1 MAERSSPLA
10 GYWKPGFLG
19 PAAAADEWGVSL
31 KERCP
36 ASVVQV
42 AGWPSAAGVLT
53 ARVGQ
58 TTGVAPPPPGNGA
71 SNDDLTLLWT
81 APGRWLIVSETRA
94 DLAATLI
101 AAIDVDIGTVSD
113 LGHARCVFRLSG
125 PMAPSVLAKGL
136 PIDMHLRAFPVDG
149 VVQGSIHHIGVLVH
163 RAAADAFDLY
173 VFRGFAVS
181 LLEWLTDAATE
192 YGCAVSDGP

>member
-10 GYWKPGFLG
+10 GHMKPGFLG
-19 PAAAADEWGVSL
+19 PASGADEWGVTL
-31 KERCP
+31 KERRL
-36 ASVVQV
+36 ASLVQV
-42 AGWPSAAGVLT
+42 AGWPSSAGALT
-53 ARVGQ
+53 HRVREA
-58 TTGVAPPPPGNGA
+58 TGVAPPPPGNGA

-94 DLAATLI
+94 DLAETLT
-101 AAIDVDIGTVSD
+101 AAIDADIGTISD
-113 LGHARCVFRLSG
+113 LGHARCVLRLAG

-136 PIDMHLRAFPVDG
+136 PIDLHLRAFPVDG
-149 VVQGSIHHIGVLVH
+149 VIQGSLHHMGVLVH

-181 LLEWLTDAATE
+181 LLEWLTDAAAE
-192 YGCAVSDGP
+192 YGCAVDT

>member
-1 MAERSSPLA
+1 MAERQSPLA
-10 GYWKPGFLG
+10 GHWKPGFRG
-19 PAAAADEWGVSL
+19 PASGADDWGVIL
-31 KERCP
+31 KERRP
-36 ASVVQV
+36 ASLVQV
-42 AGWPSAAGVLT
+42 AGWPASAGALT
-53 ARVGQ
+53 DRVRDLS
-58 TTGVAPPPPGNGA
+58 GVAPPPPGNAA
-71 SNDDLTLLWT
+71 SDGDLTLLWT

-94 DLAATLI
+94 DLAETLT

-136 PIDMHLRAFPVDG
+136 PIDLHLRAFPVDG
-149 VVQGSIHHIGVLVH
+149 VVQGSIHHVGVTVH

-181 LLEWLTDAATE
+181 MLEWLTDAATE
-192 YGCAVSDGP
+192 YGCAVDA

>member
-10 GYWKPGFLG
+10 GHWKPGFLG
-19 PAAAADEWGVSL
+19 PASGADAWGVTL
-31 KERCP
+31 KERRP
-36 ASVVQV
+36 ASLVQV
-42 AGWPSAAGVLT
+42 AGWPSSAGALT
-53 ARVGQ
+53 ERVREA
-58 TTGVAPPPPGNGA
+58 TGVAPPPPGNAA
-71 SNDDLTLLWT
+71 SNNDLTLLWT

-94 DLAATLI
+94 DLAETLT
-101 AAIDVDIGTVSD
+101 AAIAVDIGTVSD
-113 LGHARCVFRLSG
+113 LGHARCVLRLSG

-136 PIDMHLRAFPVDG
+136 AIDLHLRAFPVDG
-149 VVQGSIHHIGVLVH
+149 VVQGSLHHMGVLVH

-192 YGCAVSDGP
+192 YGCAVGD

>member
-1 MAERSSPLA
+1 MAERQSPLA

-19 PAAAADEWGVSL
+19 PASGADAWGVTL
-31 KERCP
+31 KQRHP
-36 ASVVQV
+36 ALLVQV
-42 AGWPSAAGVLT
+42 AGWPASAGALKD
-53 ARVGQ
+53 RVREA
-58 TTGVAPPPPGNGA
+58 TGVAPPPPGNSA

-81 APGRWLIVSETRA
+81 APGRWLIVSEHHA
-94 DLAATLI
+94 DLAETLI

-113 LGHARCVFRLSG
+113 LGHARCVLRLSG

-136 PIDMHLRAFPVDG
+136 PIDLHLRAFPVDG

-181 LLEWLTDAATE
+181 LLAWLTDAAAE
-192 YGCAVSDGP
+192 YGCAVDA